1 MQCVSDRSWM
11 LCRPVPGWHLLY
23 SELQQSISAQ
33 GCGSAQ
39 AGCEDA
45 GTLLLGKTL
54 LPNATLAPGLDC
66 PSISQLRESRSSC
79 SQGEDA
85 ALLGSSGRQF
95 RRSRMQFLEHHCSA
109 SRWHRALCCLL
120 GTTAPRFQQL
130 SPYLCLKEDQEDAFW
145 KCHVIYFD
153 CISRQGNHTGKGHTS
168 ALINRSLLSSL
179 SPAALLQ
186 LWETPSD
193 CSQFASLAS
202 AEPGVIPQTSY
213 LEN

>member
-1 MQCVSDRSWM
+1 MNYNQGKGNCKNTHVKMNSDSHLLKPASIRSFRNIFFSPMQCVSDRSWM

-85 ALLGSSGRQF
+85 ALLGSSGLQF
-95 RRSRMQFLEHHCSA
+95 RRSQMQFLEHHCSA
-109 SRWHRALCCLL
+109 SRWHCAFCCLL
-120 GTTAPRFQQL
+120 GTTAPRFQAM
-130 SPYLCLKEDQEDAFW
+130 YLHIC
-145 KCHVIYFD
+145 V
-153 CISRQGNHTGKGHTS
+153 
-168 ALINRSLLSSL
+168 
-179 SPAALLQ
+179 
-186 LWETPSD
+186 
-193 CSQFASLAS
+193 
-202 AEPGVIPQTSY
+202 
-213 LEN
+213 